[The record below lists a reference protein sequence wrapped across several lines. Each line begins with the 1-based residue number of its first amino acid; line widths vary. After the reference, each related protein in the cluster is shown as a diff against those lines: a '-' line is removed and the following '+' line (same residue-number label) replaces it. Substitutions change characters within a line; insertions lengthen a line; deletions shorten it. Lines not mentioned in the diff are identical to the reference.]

1 MVIFNYINHL
11 TLVLAVPVA
20 GLPPI
25 PGNLTVVDRRQRC
38 IYLHNQLLINVLSQ
52 LPELPHFCER
62 IGQIDN
68 QPSETDTGCST
79 GMEGESLAEDHLADS
94 N

>member
-11 TLVLAVPVA
+11 TLVLAVPGT
-20 GLPPI
+20 GLEPV
-25 PGNLTVVDRRQRC
+25 PGNLTVVDRWQPCSQRR
-38 IYLHNQLLINVLSQ
+38 NPMLIEVLEQSA
-52 LPELPHFCER
+52 ELPHFCER